1 MQLPDERK
9 LIDMKH
15 YFIIVS
21 EHNIAEFRACMQL
34 KPQHI
39 HLIVTQRIA
48 KTNADTRFE
57 KALKNAQFT
66 GEIHKFGFQA
76 GEELNG
82 ERGQEIQQ
90 WIENCFKPYLQRH
103 EIQDAVINM
112 TGGTKI
118 LSAMLL
124 KSHHWQQ
131 IHYQAFS
138 RSENVYID
146 CFDSQLNFIEEIQL
160 NPPKKNEIIHFLEL
174 YADNVKQ
181 HSTNPILENSDSLT
195 LAEMRFQ
202 AQNNP
207 DCIESGN
214 LFPIVLPVLE
224 EFWNKTHEKTLS
236 WSKFQDGSSKDI
248 SSKDIR
254 AFMQRLIDLHSDPN
268 FKSEFTLTDES
279 ITLPQN
285 YKKNLLN
292 QWKKWISGEWFEQLI
307 KNWLLEIKIAPHNLQ
322 TGLQISRAEGQGNET
337 DILLFHKNQLLF
349 CELKSNADNLSEMRK
364 QVIEQS
370 DGLGKVGRVLIL
382 SPIIQKNTEPE
393 KWDNFVKECSSKQI
407 KIILAH
413 NAELLRE
420 IYS

>member
-1 MQLPDERK
+1 M
-9 LIDMKH
+9 
-15 YFIIVS
+15 
-21 EHNIAEFRACMQL
+21 
-34 KPQHI
+34 
-39 HLIVTQRIA
+39 
-48 KTNADTRFE
+48 
-57 KALKNAQFT
+57 KNAQFT

-181 HSTNPILENSDSLT
+181 HSTNPILKNPDSLT

-224 EFWNKTHEKTLS
+224 EFWKETHQQPHTIP
-236 WSKFQDGSSKDI
+236 WSKFQGV

-254 AFMQRLIDLHSDPN
+254 AFMQRLIDLHPAQN
-268 FKSEFTLTDES
+268 FESKFTLTDES
-279 ITLPQN
+279 ITLPHN
-285 YKKNLLN
+285 YKNNGLN

-307 KNWLLEIKIAPHNLQ
+307 QNWFREKIKIAPHNLQ
-322 TGLQISRAEGQGNET
+322 TGLQISRAEGKGNET

-382 SPIIQKNTEPE
+382 SPIIQKKTKSE
-393 KWDNFVKECSSKQI
+393 KWDNFVKECDSKQI

-413 NAELLRE
+413 NAKSLRE
-420 IYS
+420 IS